1 MVLCIIGGRAI
12 TRFIEVEVRS
22 YGRVIAKGIVD
33 LKPTLD
39 RIVSGQQFPHRHDGT
54 IFKNNKGKLPP
65 QPLSY
70 YREYV
75 HPTHGVNGP
84 GPQRIIV
91 GQGGELYYT
100 PDHYDTFIPVN

>member
-1 MVLCIIGGRAI
+1 MYKAGSRAT
-12 TRFIEVEVRS
+12 TRFIEVEVKS
-22 YGRVIAKGIVD
+22 YGKVIAKGIVD

-39 RIVSGQQFPHRHDGT
+39 RIRSGQQFPHRHNGT
-54 IFKNNKGKLPP
+54 LFRNEQGKLLPEHYD
-65 QPLSY
+65 Y

-75 HPTHGVNGP
+75 HPTPGISEP

-100 PDHYDTFIPVN
+100 PDHYDTFIPIN